1 MQTYERLW
9 KVGRPTARHV
19 PGGVPGV
26 FSSFTLKFSQ
36 QAVRV
41 CGCDTEQRAAELRA
55 EFLLVSEQTFSKTFN
70 PFLFLTCHLRQRGK
84 ASFVSV
90 IPGACLDYK
99 FFEEEKAPGTV
110 RPLSQIGAIVTA
122 AIGSVLH
129 CQAAIPSLG
138 ASGRWPLSGLTANS
152 YAGKFF
158 YLAGVSER
166 LKFAPLILVCLF
178 SGCINS
184 LRFQLKK
191 YCNFKKGNVH
201 FYWSIT
207 FQQPSH
213 FIFFS
218 LLEIRQAGG
227 WSKDDLSTQT
237 VSSIFFQRKISITGK
252 SSQALCGCCKESFV
266 GRDLS

>member
-1 MQTYERLW
+1 M
-9 KVGRPTARHV
+9 
-19 PGGVPGV
+19 
-26 FSSFTLKFSQ
+26 
-36 QAVRV
+36 
-41 CGCDTEQRAAELRA
+41 
-55 EFLLVSEQTFSKTFN
+55 SEQTFSKTFN

-122 AIGSVLH
+122 AIGSIIH

-191 YCNFKKGNVH
+191 YCNLKKEMCIFIEVLHFNNHLTFFYFFFPPGNT
-201 FYWSIT
+201 S
-207 FQQPSH
+207 
-213 FIFFS
+213 
-218 LLEIRQAGG
+218 G
-227 WSKDDLSTQT
+227 WGLIQGWPFHT

-252 SSQALCGCCKESFV
+252 SSQALCGCCEESFV